1 MLIIYKKII
10 FGLKYNFQMSEFYS
24 IFNFLILNKS
34 ITVVQWQVRSAMSG
48 VIQVPDSD
56 SRLRLQ
62 EGMVKSENKFP
73 TTVLDE
79 IQVQNINLS
88 QLSPFVYK
96 RC

>member
-1 MLIIYKKII
+1 
-10 FGLKYNFQMSEFYS
+10 
-24 IFNFLILNKS
+24 
-34 ITVVQWQVRSAMSG
+34 MSG

-62 EGMVKSENKFP
+62 EGMVQSENKFP